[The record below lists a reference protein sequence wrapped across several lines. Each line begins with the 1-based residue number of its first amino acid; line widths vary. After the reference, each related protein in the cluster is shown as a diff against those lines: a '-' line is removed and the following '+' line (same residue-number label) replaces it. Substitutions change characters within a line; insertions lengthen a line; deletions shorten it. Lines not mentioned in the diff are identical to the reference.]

1 MRDALF
7 GQIANYV
14 IPLLPKKF
22 RRGRLPYVLFL
33 GLFMIVVMYAF
44 SHLSDYPENSHL
56 PIIFGTSV
64 VIALVSINFGVNYIF
79 VVHVILTIA
88 TAFLIYLSI
97 HSGGIYSPRMAWMT
111 VIPFAPY
118 YVHNRRAGYVWLV
131 VVMLIEL
138 LMIYL
143 TAKGI
148 YVKPLEQGS
157 AQSLHSLMTYSFVM
171 LVVMVVPFLYDNL
184 YQQAYFTSKHRNKEL
199 QLKQDELMRT
209 LRIREYFI
217 ANVSHELRTPMNA
230 ILGFNAMLLDRV
242 QGDEEALKIL
252 NHTRQSADHLL
263 TVIND
268 VLDYSQ
274 LQAGKLKIHF
284 EVFSLRETI
293 EAAFSLFTPRIES
306 MRLKYRLQLAE
317 NVPQWVNTDRHRLMQ
332 VLVNLLGNA
341 IKFTHE
347 GRVTFRV
354 QPDPQGV
361 IFEILD
367 TGIGIPDHQQPR
379 IFERFLQAGTD
390 TQARYGGN
398 GLGLSITQ
406 RLVELMGGQIGFESK
421 EGVGS
426 RFWFV
431 LPLKEEVA
439 PRKAVQGTLMGGISS
454 DENFSFLIADDH
466 PVNRLLVRQI
476 LKTKWK
482 NAQLVEVDDG
492 RKVMQ
497 ALQGKTFD
505 AILMDM
511 VMPGMDGIEATQY
524 IRQTLS
530 QEGARVPVLGL
541 TANVNPEDL
550 DRFTKAGVDAVVL
563 KPFDPVKLCQ
573 QVELLIK
580 ARRSSQDS

>member
-1 MRDALF
+1 
-7 GQIANYV
+7 
-14 IPLLPKKF
+14 
-22 RRGRLPYVLFL
+22 
-33 GLFMIVVMYAF
+33 
-44 SHLSDYPENSHL
+44 
-56 PIIFGTSV
+56 
-64 VIALVSINFGVNYIF
+64 VSIAVALISINYGVSYVY
-79 VVHVILTIA
+79 VVHLILA
-88 TAFLIYLSI
+88 MASVFLVYLSL
-97 HSGGIYSPRMAWMT
+97 HSGGIYSPRMAWFAVM
-111 VIPFAPY
+111 PFAPY
-118 YVHNRRAGYVWLV
+118 YVHNRRAGYVWLGIV
-131 VVMLIEL
+131 LIIEAV
-138 LMIYL
+138 MIYL
-143 TAKGI
+143 TATGQI
-148 YVKPLEQGS
+148 LEPLSQGS
-157 AQSLHSLMTYSFVM
+157 AQSAHSFMTYTFVM
-171 LVVMVVPFLYDNL
+171 IVVMIVPFIYDNL
-184 YQQAYFTSKHRNKEL
+184 YQQAYFSSEQRNKEL
-199 QLKQDELMRT
+199 QLKQEELLRT

-230 ILGFNAMLLDRV
+230 ILGFNAMLLERV
-242 QGDEEALKIL
+242 QNDDEALKIL

-284 EVFSLRETI
+284 EVFSLRETV
-293 EAAFSLFTPRIES
+293 ETAFSLFKPRIES
-306 MRLKYRLQLAE
+306 SRLKYRLQIAE
-317 NVPQWVNTDRHRLMQ
+317 HVPQWVNTDRHRLMQ

-354 QPDPQGV
+354 RPDPQGV
-361 IFEILD
+361 MFEVLD

-379 IFERFLQAGTD
+379 IFERFLQAGND

-406 RLVELMGGQIGFESK
+406 RLVELMGGHIGFESK

-426 RFWFV
+426 RFWFI
-431 LPLKEEVA
+431 LSIKAEPA
-439 PRKAVQGTLMGGISS
+439 PRKAAQGWLQDEVPS
-454 DENFSFLIADDH
+454 DANYSFLIADDH

-482 NAQLVEVDDG
+482 NCQLTEVDDG
-492 RKVMQ
+492 QKVMQ
-497 ALQGKTFD
+497 ALQRKTFD

-550 DRFTKAGVDAVVL
+550 DRFTKAGVDGVVL

-573 QVELLIK
+573 QVEQLIK
-580 ARRSSQDS
+580 ARRSSPGS